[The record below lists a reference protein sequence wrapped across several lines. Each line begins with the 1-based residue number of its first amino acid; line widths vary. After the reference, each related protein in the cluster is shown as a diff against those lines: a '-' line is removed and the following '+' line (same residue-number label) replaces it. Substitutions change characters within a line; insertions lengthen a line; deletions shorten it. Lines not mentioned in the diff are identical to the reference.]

1 MSKLRVQSFAVSIDG
16 YGAGPHQSLQSPLG
30 VRGPELM
37 EWFFPT
43 RFFRKMHAER
53 DDGETGT
60 DNAMAEQ
67 GFTNLGA
74 WILGRNMFGPVRGP
88 WPDESWRGWWG
99 EEPPYHVP
107 VFVLTHYPRAPLK
120 MQGGTEFRFVTE
132 GIHAALEQAKAAA
145 GGRDVRLGG
154 GVSTVRQYLQA
165 RLIDELHLAIRPVLL
180 GSGEAL
186 WQGIDLHALGYE
198 CVRHVAGERA
208 LHVFLRKKSGTGT

>member
-1 MSKLRVQSFAVSIDG
+1 VQSFAVSIDG
-16 YGAGPHQSLQSPLG
+16 YGAGPNQSLQNPLG

-43 RFFRKMHAER
+43 RFFRKMHAAA

-67 GFTNLGA
+67 GFVNLGA

-107 VFVLTHYPRAPLK
+107 VFVLTHHARAPLK
-120 MQGGTEFRFVTE
+120 MKGGTEFRFVTD
-132 GIHAALEQAKAAA
+132 GIHAALEQAKVAA

-154 GVSTVRQYLQA
+154 GVSTLRQYLQA
-165 RLIDELHLAIRPVLL
+165 RLIDELHLAIRPVLM

-198 CVRHVAGERA
+198 CARHVAGERA
-208 LHVFLRKKSGTGT
+208 LHVFLRKRG